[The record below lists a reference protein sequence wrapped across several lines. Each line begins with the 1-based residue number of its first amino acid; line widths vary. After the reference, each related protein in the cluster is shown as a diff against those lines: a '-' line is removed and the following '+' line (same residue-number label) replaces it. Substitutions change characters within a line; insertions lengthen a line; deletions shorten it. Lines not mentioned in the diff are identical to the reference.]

1 MDSMKGT
8 WKAEAEKEEVKQRN
22 RRDKRMKAQE
32 QLLEQI
38 RANEEARARERQQE
52 YLQVRL
58 MKQQEQL
65 FDQQLNNMRA
75 EKYVP
80 RDFRKKKAGWF
91 S

>member
-1 MDSMKGT
+1 M
-8 WKAEAEKEEVKQRN
+8 EADKQAA
-22 RRDKRMKAQE
+22 RRASRMKAQE
-32 QLLEQI
+32 QLLSQI

-52 YLQVRL
+52 YFQVRL
-58 MKQQEQL
+58 MKQQEAIFDEQL
-65 FDQQLNNMRA
+65 KGMRA